1 MSCEHTRQL
10 AAELA
15 LGIADGAERARALR
29 HLAECAECRR
39 AVEELSAISDE
50 LLTLAPERE
59 PPLGFES
66 RVLARLQPPPATA
79 TAPRA
84 RRWRRVL
91 APVAAAGA
99 AALASV
105 AIVLAATGDDRRLAS
120 HYRATLAAAHG
131 SAFDAA
137 RLKAPGRVPAGVV
150 YGYRGTPSWVFVAIY
165 RPYRSTAYTLELAM
179 TSGRRVAVPS
189 FRLDPRTGSAGRTI
203 AVDLR
208 RVSAIRLVGPGRGE
222 VLEASLPHATA
233 R

>member
-15 LGIADGAERARALR
+15 LGIADGAQRARALR

-39 AVEELSAISDE
+39 AVEELSAITDE

-66 RVLARLQPPPATA
+66 RVLARLQPSPPAA

-99 AALASV
+99 AALAAV
-105 AIVLAATGDDRRLAS
+105 AIVLAATGDDRRLAA

-137 RLKAPGRVPAGVV
+137 RLQAPGRVPAGVV
-150 YGYRGTPSWVFVAIY
+150 YGYRGAPSWVFVALY

-179 TSGRRVAVPS
+179 SSGRRVALPS
-189 FRLDPRTGSAGRTI
+189 FRLDPRTGSAGQTI
-203 AVDLR
+203 PVDLR
-208 RVSAIRLVGPGRGE
+208 QVSTIRLIGVRRGD
-222 VLEASLPHATA
+222 VLEASLASA
-233 R
+233 RAG